1 MAEFEKEASDA
12 NYKIL
17 KAQEETSQAKKESA
31 KIKVQCSGL
40 EKKDLARNVEHESLA
55 KQNERLD
62 KANKSIIDQFYNTK
76 GEFIGLQSKVSHLE
90 GEIVS
95 ANDQLAQK
103 DEQLKCQKIRVA
115 GIEKE
120 KKDLEDYLLQQKDV
134 NESLEDVIAALR
146 ERVGVRDSQASAK
159 SAELAR
165 LEEEKSTVKIDLEA
179 ASKDNVGLMMKLQ
192 LSQGEV
198 TRVFQVNKEQ
208 KRVVSSL
215 RVEQEGLEQRVAV
228 LDSL

>member
-1 MAEFEKEASDA
+1 
-12 NYKIL
+12 L
-17 KAQEETSQAKKESA
+17 
-31 KIKVQCSGL
+31 V
-40 EKKDLARNVEHESLA
+40 
-55 KQNERLD
+55 
-62 KANKSIIDQFYNTK
+62 
-76 GEFIGLQSKVSHLE
+76 
-90 GEIVS
+90 IVS

-103 DEQLKCQKIRVA
+103 DQQLKCQKIRVA

-120 KKDLEDYLLQQKDV
+120 KKDLEDFLMQQKDV

-146 ERVGVRDSQASAK
+146 ERVGARDSEANAK

-165 LEEEKSTVKIDLEA
+165 LEEKSTVKLDLEA

-198 TRVFQVNKEQ
+198 MRVFQVIKEQ

-215 RVEQEGLEQRVAV
+215 RIEQEGLEQQIAG
-228 LDSL
+228 LESL